1 MVERTERSERRT
13 ENRAL
18 TELTPLGTLAS
29 SPASRRVVLFQA
41 LASLIGCALL
51 MPGSLLAQNLTPQEA
66 VDLYGEAWAEP
77 DEERRRELL
86 ERAWA
91 EDGVYTDPTAE
102 VKGREAL
109 VAHIEGFLEQAQGGR
124 IVIASR
130 VDHHHGTRLRFSW
143 TMEAADGRALA
154 EGMDYGE
161 LDEDG
166 RLKLIVGFF
175 GPFPPLGP
183 E

>member
-1 MVERTERSERRT
+1 MVEGTERSERRT
-13 ENRAL
+13 ENRAQS
-18 TELTPLGTLAS
+18 E
-29 SPASRRVVLFQA
+29 SRRVLRVGA
-41 LASLIGCALL
+41 LAALL
-51 MPGSLLAQNLTPQEA
+51 AGALLAPGALPAQSLTPQEA
-66 VDLYGEAWAEP
+66 VDLYGVAWAEP

-86 ERAWA
+86 ERSWA

-109 VAHIEGFLEQAQGGR
+109 VAHIGGFLEQAQGGR
-124 IVIASR
+124 IVITSQ
-130 VDHHHGTRLRFSW
+130 VDHHHDTRLRFSW
-143 TMEAADGRALA
+143 AMQSAAGQTLA

-175 GPFPPLGP
+175 GPFPPL
-183 E
+183 ESE

>member
-1 MVERTERSERRT
+1 MVEGTERSGRRT
-13 ENRAL
+13 EIA
-18 TELTPLGTLAS
+18 PPGFS
-29 SPASRRVVLFQA
+29 WASRRILCSGA
-41 LASLIGCALL
+41 LVSLLVCALL
-51 MPGSLLAQNLTPQEA
+51 VPGSLLGQNLTAQEA
-66 VDLYGEAWAEP
+66 VDLYGAAWAEP
-77 DEERRRELL
+77 DEERRRDLL

-91 EDGVYTDPTAE
+91 EDGVYTDPSAE

-109 VAHIEGFLEQAQGGR
+109 VAHIGGFLEQAQGGR
-124 IVIASR
+124 IVITSQ

-143 TMEAADGRALA
+143 AMQSAAGQTLA

-175 GPFPPLGP
+175 GPFPPL
-183 E
+183 ESE

>member
-1 MVERTERSERRT
+1 MVERTERSERRM

-18 TELTPLGTLAS
+18 AE
-29 SPASRRVVLFQA
+29 SRSVLLPGA
-41 LASLIGCALL
+41 LAGLIVCGLLVPGALL
-51 MPGSLLAQNLTPQEA
+51 GQSLTAQEA
-66 VDLYGEAWAEP
+66 VDLYGAAWAEP
-77 DEERRRELL
+77 DEERRRGLL

-102 VKGREAL
+102 VTGREAL
-109 VAHIEGFLEQAQGGR
+109 VAHIGGFLEQAQGGR
-124 IVIASR
+124 IVITSQ
-130 VDHHHGTRLRFSW
+130 VDHHHGNRLRFSW
-143 TMEAADGRALA
+143 AMQSAAGQTLA

-175 GPFPPLGP
+175 GPFPPL
-183 E
+183 ESE